1 MSSIVPNSLGSI
13 VNATTDTAS
22 TATKSGGKK
31 VQSAQEQKDQFL
43 KLLTFQLKSQ
53 DPLKPYDNQQ
63 FAAQLA
69 QFSQL
74 EQLSGIRTLL
84 ETQGQS
90 NLSLSNTI
98 TNTALPGML
107 GKVAKAYTENINY
120 AGDGSNLQLGF
131 SVDKPGEAGLISIYD
146 GDGKIVKHMN
156 IAKNDLST
164 GDHSITWDGKD
175 DYGRNVPKGT
185 YTYFAD
191 YQDKAGDKKQ
201 AKAFN
206 YGTIEAVRFK
216 SDGTMLV
223 IGGLEVPLGN
233 VTDISTRN

>member
-13 VNATTDTAS
+13 VNATTDKTATTAS
-22 TATKSGGKK
+22 SGAKT
-31 VQSAQEQKDQFL
+31 QTAQEQKNQFL
-43 KLLTFQLKSQ
+43 TLLTQQLKSQ

-90 NLSLSNTI
+90 NMSLSNTI

-107 GKVAKAYTENINY
+107 GKVAKAYTEHINY

-146 GDGKIVKHMN
+146 GDGKLVRHINTNK
-156 IAKNDLST
+156 ADLSA
-164 GDHSITWDGKD
+164 GDHTVNWDGKD
-175 DYGRNVPKGT
+175 DFGRNLPKGT
-185 YTYFAD
+185 YTYFSE
-191 YQDKAGDKKQ
+191 YQDKLGATQ
-201 AKAFN
+201 EAKAYN

>member
-1 MSSIVPNSLGSI
+1 MSSVVPNSLGSI
-13 VNATTDTAS
+13 ANATTDS
-22 TATKSGGKK
+22 TTSTGSGKK
-31 VQSAQEQKDQFL
+31 AQTAQEQKNQFL
-43 KLLTFQLKSQ
+43 ILLTQQLKSQ

-107 GKVAKAYTENINY
+107 GKIAKAYTENINY

-131 SVDKPGEAGLISIYD
+131 SIDKPGEAGLMSIYN
-146 GDGKIVKHMN
+146 GDGQVIRHLKV
-156 IAKNDLST
+156 AKSELSS
-164 GDHSITWDGKD
+164 GDHNVNWDGKD
-175 DYGRNVPKGT
+175 DFGRNVPKGT
-185 YTYFAD
+185 YTYFTD
-191 YQDKAGDKKQ
+191 YQDKNGDTFKGKT
-201 AKAFN
+201 FN